1 MHKTL
6 TTIALIAVLGT
17 MAVSCQKENE
27 NKFTWTDP
35 GISWT
40 DYNSVHNFHYHFR
53 LDSLDMMEHLGDTIL
68 IEAYNV
74 DHGLDNN
81 LCISDQAIA
90 YPRTDFVMPLDT
102 PDSVVQ
108 WGAQHFNEKVRVVGT
123 LQYEPDMWDFFGP
136 QLMFVDVKLV
146 DELP

>member
-40 DYNSVHNFHYHFR
+40 DYNSVHNFLYHFYA
-53 LDSLDMMEHLGDTIL
+53 DSLDMMAHIGDTIL

-74 DHGLDNN
+74 DHGLDAA
-81 LCISDQAIA
+81 LCISDSAID
-90 YPRTDFVMPLDT
+90 YPLYDWIPTFNT
-102 PDSVVQ
+102 PKSVKE
-108 WGAQHFNEKVRVVGT
+108 WSAQHFNEKVHVVGT
-123 LQYEPDMWDFFGP
+123 LQFDPILWTYGGP
-136 QLMFVDVKLV
+136 IFSFVDIQLV
-146 DELP
+146 DE